1 MENINRF
8 KRGVKALTGPSRN
21 SQTSAE
27 LQMQI
32 WIKQI
37 DKINTQHTAERA
49 QKDLTNFLGSIVENR
64 DLIEELTHSKV
75 YKDQIGFILN
85 FDFAQDGG
93 QTLDLTHRNQYTF
106 KGLEFS
112 YTVSVS
118 SEVKKAVGF
127 CKTTGNRTSWLD
139 DILYDCGISQNESM
153 FSLTQRTGHSLG
165 EFLEFI
171 AKVELLAQEK
181 RSSICSKVSQ
191 AKEKL
196 IERMVSMRFTSS
208 EIQLVQSFW

>member
-1 MENINRF
+1 METINRF
-8 KRGVKALTGPSRN
+8 KRGVKAFTGPSRN
-21 SQTSAE
+21 SQSSAE

-49 QKDLTNFLGSIVENR
+49 QKDLTNFLESVVQNR
-64 DLIEELTHSKV
+64 DLIEELTYSKV
-75 YKDQIGFILN
+75 YKDQISFILN
-85 FDFAQDGG
+85 FDFAQDDGPP
-93 QTLDLTHRNQYTF
+93 LVLTHQNQYTF

-118 SEVKKAVGF
+118 GDVKKAVGF

-139 DILYDCGISQNESM
+139 DTLADCGISQNESM
-153 FSLTQRTGHSLG
+153 FSLTQKTGHSLG

-171 AKVELLAQEK
+171 AKVELLAQDK
-181 RSSICSKVSQ
+181 RSSICSKVSK
-191 AKEKL
+191 AKEQL
-196 IERMVSMRFTSS
+196 VNRMISMGFTSS